1 MNSAFKRKEIEKLL
15 RAYDPQLSQEQ
26 LIEEIGEFGEIV
38 EKKAGE
44 KVIDFGAYV
53 RFLPLVLSGSLKI
66 SRINRSGEEIFLYY
80 VGSGDTCAS
89 SFSCCMIQKK
99 SLLKAE
105 AEEDVRFISVPL
117 KYADLW
123 MSRYPQ
129 WRNFVVQMYDKRMME
144 LIETLDTIAFS
155 KMDERLMEYLQKKAE
170 ILNTRKLS
178 ITHQE
183 IADDMNASREAVSRL
198 LKKIEKDGLI
208 KLGRNQLELKL

>member
-1 MNSAFKRKEIEKLL
+1 MNSSFKQKEIGKLL
-15 RAYDPQLSQEQ
+15 RAYYPQLSQEQ
-26 LIEEIGEFGEIV
+26 LIEEIAEFGEV
-38 EKKAGE
+38 VNRDAGE
-44 KVIDFGAYV
+44 TVIDFGAYV
-53 RFLPLVLSGSLKI
+53 RFLPLVIQGSLKI
-66 SRINRSGEEIFLYY
+66 SRLNSGGEEIFLYF
-80 VGSGDTCAS
+80 VGPGDTCAS

-129 WRNFVVQMYDKRMME
+129 WRNFVVQMYDKRLME

-155 KMDERLMEYLQKKAE
+155 RMDERLMEYLQKKSL
-170 ILNTRKLS
+170 ILQTKKIS

-183 IADDMNASREAVSRL
+183 IATDMNASREAVSRI

-208 KLGRNQLELKL
+208 KLGRNQLELKV

>member
-15 RAYDPQLSQEQ
+15 RAYYPQLSQEQ
-26 LIEEIGEFGEIV
+26 LIEEIGEFGEII

>member
-1 MNSAFKRKEIEKLL
+1 MNNSFKRKEIEKLL
-15 RAYDPQLSQEQ
+15 RAYFPQLSQEQ
-26 LIEEIGEFGEIV
+26 LIEEVGEFGDIV
-38 EKKAGE
+38 EKQAGDT
-44 KVIDFGAYV
+44 VIDFGAYV

-66 SRINRSGEEIFLYY
+66 SRTNREGEEIFLYY
-80 VGSGDTCAS
+80 VGAGDTCAS
-89 SFSCCMIQKK
+89 SFSCCMMQKK

-144 LIETLDTIAFS
+144 LLETLDTIAFS
-155 KMDERLMEYLQKKAE
+155 KMDERLMEYLQKKSE
-170 ILNTRKLS
+170 ILNTKNLI

-183 IADDMNASREAVSRL
+183 IAHDMNASREAVSRL

-208 KLGRNQLELKL
+208 KLGRNQLLLKT

>member
-1 MNSAFKRKEIEKLL
+1 MNNSFKKKEIEKLL
-15 RAYDPQLSQEQ
+15 RAYFPQLSQEQ
-26 LIEEIGEFGEIV
+26 LIEEVGEFGEIV
-38 EKKAGE
+38 EKQAGDT
-44 KVIDFGAYV
+44 VIDFGAYV

-66 SRINRSGEEIFLYY
+66 SRTNREGEEIFLYY
-80 VGSGDTCAS
+80 VGAGDTCAS
-89 SFSCCMIQKK
+89 SFSCCMMQKK

-144 LIETLDTIAFS
+144 LLETLDTIAFS
-155 KMDERLMEYLQKKAE
+155 KMDERLMEYLQKKSD
-170 ILNTRKLS
+170 ILNTKNLI

-183 IADDMNASREAVSRL
+183 IAHDMNASREAVSRL

-208 KLGRNQLELKL
+208 KLGRNQLLLKT

>member
-1 MNSAFKRKEIEKLL
+1 MNNSFKRKEIEKLL
-15 RAYDPQLSQEQ
+15 RAFFPQLSQEQ
-26 LIEEIGEFGEIV
+26 LIEEVGEFGDIV
-38 EKKAGE
+38 EKQAGDT
-44 KVIDFGAYV
+44 VIDFGAYV

-66 SRINRSGEEIFLYY
+66 SRTNREGEEIFLYY
-80 VGSGDTCAS
+80 VGAGDTCAS
-89 SFSCCMIQKK
+89 SFSCCMMQKK

-144 LIETLDTIAFS
+144 LLETLDTIAFS
-155 KMDERLMEYLQKKAE
+155 KMDERLMEYLQKKSE
-170 ILNTRKLS
+170 ILNTKNLI

-183 IADDMNASREAVSRL
+183 IAHDMNASREAVSRL

-208 KLGRNQLELKL
+208 KLGRNQLLLKT